1 MFTSLLFPFIN
12 AMLFLWSFFVVS
24 PISRTKSVLSHWWRE
39 SRQSTPT
46 NTNTVEING
55 MFASLSDEMEVMKVK
70 YYIKTSTDRFGL
82 ATLHFIIN
90 VHCHCDAEDIVFLH
104 LVHGPKTSS
113 FFNRSHSQFLHRRY
127 DN

>member
-24 PISRTKSVLSHWWRE
+24 PISRTKSLLSNWWRE

-55 MFASLSDEMEVMKVK
+55 MFASFSDEMEVMKVK
-70 YYIKTSTDRFGL
+70 YYIKTSTDRFG
-82 ATLHFIIN
+82 IN
-90 VHCHCDAEDIVFLH
+90 VQRKSDVEDILFLH

-113 FFNRSHSQFLHRRY
+113 FFNRSHSQFLHWRY
-127 DN
+127 DH

>member
-24 PISRTKSVLSHWWRE
+24 PISRTKSLLSNWWRE

-55 MFASLSDEMEVMKVK
+55 MFASFSDEMEVMKVK
-70 YYIKTSTDRFGL
+70 YYIKASTNHFGL
-82 ATLHFIIN
+82 VN
-90 VHCHCDAEDIVFLH
+90 VQHHCDAEDI
-104 LVHGPKTSS
+104 
-113 FFNRSHSQFLHRRY
+113 FFTFSPWTEDLQFLQQIAQPISTLEI
-127 DN
+127 

>member
-12 AMLFLWSFFVVS
+12 VMLILWSFLVVS
-24 PISRTKSVLSHWWRE
+24 PISRTKSVLSHRWRE

-55 MFASLSDEMEVMKVK
+55 MFASFSDEMEIMKVK
-70 YYIKTSTDRFGL
+70 DYIKTSTYRFG
-82 ATLHFIIN
+82 FN
-90 VHCHCDAEDIVFLH
+90 DQRNCDVEEILFLH

-127 DN
+127 DH